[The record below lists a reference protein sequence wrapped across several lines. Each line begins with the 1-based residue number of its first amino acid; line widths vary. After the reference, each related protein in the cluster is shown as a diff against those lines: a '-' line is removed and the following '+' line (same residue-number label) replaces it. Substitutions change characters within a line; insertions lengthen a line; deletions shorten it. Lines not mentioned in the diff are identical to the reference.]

1 MAAPTAI
8 VNPMAA
14 LMAIVNPMAALRA
27 SDGHHQPNGPSD
39 GHCNYPM
46 VVRADAC
53 SEQPFG
59 CSTPQWP
66 PAQWPLTTQWLPP
79 RRLRHSMAALSGH
92 RGNRATKVATQVRN
106 STQVAKPVARLM
118 SAQGFRSLRLEMPR
132 SLAREGWGCPIL
144 RLHPSW

>member
-46 VVRADAC
+46 VAVAPLDGG
-53 SEQPFG
+53 SERPSGESGYGLVQPVFNLCIEYWASVANCEAPPIPNLTQVPQIGGPGNLGG
-59 CSTPQWP
+59 CE
-66 PAQWPLTTQWLPP
+66 APL
-79 RRLRHSMAALSGH
+79 AALRRPPKEG
-92 RGNRATKVATQVRN
+92 
-106 STQVAKPVARLM
+106 
-118 SAQGFRSLRLEMPR
+118 LE
-132 SLAREGWGCPIL
+132 C
-144 RLHPSW
+144 

>member
-46 VVRADAC
+46 VVRADAR
-53 SEQPFG
+53 SEKPFG
-59 CSTPQWP
+59 CSTPRWP

-92 RGNRATKVATQVRN
+92 RGNWGMDLSNQYSISVLNTGWCFCP
-106 STQVAKPVARLM
+106 PVSSYKSCNTSQKLDSGGKTRGAIDVGPGL
-118 SAQGFRSLRLEMPR
+118 P
-132 SLAREGWGCPIL
+132 
-144 RLHPSW
+144 

>member
-14 LMAIVNPMAALRA
+14 LMAIVNPMGALMAIVNPMAALRS

-39 GHCNYPM
+39 GHFNYPM
-46 VVRADAC
+46 VVRANAR

-59 CSTPQWP
+59 CCTPRWP

-92 RGNRATKVATQVRN
+92 WGN
-106 STQVAKPVARLM
+106 
-118 SAQGFRSLRLEMPR
+118 QGMDLSNQY
-132 SLAREGWGCPIL
+132 
-144 RLHPSW
+144 

>member
-46 VVRADAC
+46 VVRANAR

-59 CSTPQWP
+59 CSTPR
-66 PAQWPLTTQWLPP
+66 WPLTTQWLPT

-92 RGNRATKVATQVRN
+92 QGNRGMDLSNQYSISVLNTANCEAPPIPNLTQVPQIGGPGN
-106 STQVAKPVARLM
+106 LGGCEAPLA
-118 SAQGFRSLRLEMPR
+118 ALRRPPKEGLE
-132 SLAREGWGCPIL
+132 C
-144 RLHPSW
+144 